1 MKCAVSLFGDSFPAG
16 PLKRT
21 MHMTVRMR
29 LLQSPL
35 QRQQLK
41 TLQLKMAIL
50 ELRPLKLGI
59 KGLSHQSRLER
70 RLRARVK
77 TNTALCPLV
86 IWMKSGT
93 WKSVCVGP
101 ASVVGQ

>member
-1 MKCAVSLFGDSFPAG
+1 
-16 PLKRT
+16 
-21 MHMTVRMR
+21 
-29 LLQSPL
+29 
-35 QRQQLK
+35 
-41 TLQLKMAIL
+41 MAIL

-93 WKSVCVGP
+93 WEVSLCGSSICCGSVEGHISSSLQNCKWKS
-101 ASVVGQ
+101 AWQ